1 MQLMTETQ
9 KNVDPTEIEKFGSMA
24 SHWWDLEGDFKTLHQ
39 INPLRLRLIDKTI
52 SLENKTVLDVG
63 CGGGILSES
72 MASKGANVTGID
84 LGKDLL
90 DVADLHS
97 LDTGITVNYQH
108 ISVEE
113 LAVKQPASFDSVTCM
128 EMLEHVP
135 DPVSI
140 IESCASLVKNDGYV
154 FLSTLNRNPKSY
166 LLSIVTAE
174 YLLGMLAKGTH
185 DYNSFIKP
193 SEMAAWA
200 RKAGLELIDSKGIEY
215 NPISK
220 RFSMTD
226 DVSVNYISVFKKTA
240 V

>member
-1 MQLMTETQ
+1 MHLMTET
-9 KNVDPTEIEKFGSMA
+9 KNNVDPSEIEKFSSMA
-24 SHWWDLEGDFKTLHQ
+24 SHWWDPEGDFKTLHQ

-52 SLENKTVLDVG
+52 SLKDKQILDVG

-72 MASKGANVTGID
+72 MAAKGANVTGID

-97 LDTGITVNYQH
+97 LDTGVTVNYQH

-113 LAVKQPASFDSVTCM
+113 LAEKQPASFDTVTCM

-135 DPVSI
+135 DPYSI
-140 IESCASLVKNDGYV
+140 IESCASLVKDNGYV

-166 LLSIVTAE
+166 LLSIVAAE
-174 YLLGMLAKGTH
+174 YILGMLAKGTH

-193 SEMAAWA
+193 SELAGWA

-220 RFSMTD
+220 SFSMTD
-226 DVSVNYISVFKKTA
+226 DVSVNYVSVFKKN
-240 V
+240 VV